1 MCAVQGGIILA
12 EAAPLHIEGVVEHVL
27 FCNAEN
33 GYTVLDLDTGGS
45 LITVVGEIG
54 EVEEGER
61 LSVDGEYTS
70 HPRFGSQFRAQYWE
84 RKLPADALNIQRY
97 LSSGA
102 IKGIG
107 PSLARK
113 IVETFGDHT
122 LEVMEKEPTR
132 LLEIRGISPK
142 KCEAIAAE
150 IQQIFALRSLMQF
163 LAQYEIRSKYAMR
176 AYQRWGTG
184 AMDLLA
190 ANPYLL
196 CTPGIDLDFQKA
208 DSVAHGMHFSA
219 SAPQRIQAGVIYL
232 LQYNANAG
240 YTCLPL
246 DRLRPKV
253 CTYLKVSEADFNATY
268 AQALDEHVI
277 YVYEKAG
284 RPFVYLEDYY
294 IAERYIADRV
304 GVIQNFSAPEN
315 RSDFE
320 KLIDAQEAEQN
331 MHYAELQRQAI
342 VTALSRGM
350 MILTGGPG
358 TGKTTTLNAIIALYE
373 KQGYRVMIA
382 APTGRAASRVSDLTG
397 YEASTIHRM
406 LAVEY
411 DMSGNMRFQHNEQ
424 NPLDCDVMVVDEMS
438 MVDVLLFEHLL
449 RALRLGCKVVLVG
462 DCDQLPSVGAGNLL
476 RDLIDSK
483 RVPVVALKEI
493 FRQAQKS
500 SIITNAHKIIHGEY
514 PDLSQKKSD
523 CFFFQRLKPEP
534 ATELLLDLVKTR
546 LPKAYG
552 YSPTEDIQVITPSRK
567 GVMGVVELN
576 QHLQEVLNP
585 PSKSLPEVKSVLY
598 TFREGDKVMQIKNN
612 YDIIWHKDNDS
623 GTGIFNGDIG
633 YLRAINR
640 QTQEVVADFEGRHV
654 TYSFDQLDQLELA
667 YAVTV
672 HKSQGSEFQAVVI
685 PLLGGFPKLYYRN
698 LLYTAVTRARRLLIL
713 IGSQNVIY
721 QMVDNNRRMNRYT
734 CLRDMLEQ
742 QTPQTETA
750 LLPEETDPLA
760 DAAERHEQEESS

>member
-1 MCAVQGGIILA
+1 MS
-12 EAAPLHIEGVVEHVL
+12 EEKTLHIEGVVEHVL
-27 FCNAEN
+27 YCNTKN

-45 LITVVGEIG
+45 LVTVVGEIG
-54 EVEEGER
+54 EAEEGER
-61 LSVDGEYTS
+61 LSVEGTYTN
-70 HPRFGSQFRAQYWE
+70 HPRFGAQFRAQYWE
-84 RKLPADALNIQRY
+84 RRLPADALNIQRY
-97 LSSGA
+97 LASGA

-113 IVETFGDHT
+113 IVETFGDRT
-122 LEVMEKEPTR
+122 LEIMEREPTR

-150 IQQIFALRSLMQF
+150 VQQIFALRTLMQF
-163 LAQYEIRSKYAMR
+163 LAQYDIRSKYAMR
-176 AYQRWGTG
+176 AYQRWGSG

-196 CTPGIDLDFQKA
+196 CTPGVDLEFQKA
-208 DSVAHGMHFSA
+208 DAVARGMHFSA
-219 SAPQRIQAGVIYL
+219 AAPQRIQAGMVYIL
-232 LQYNANAG
+232 SYNANSG

-253 CTYLKVSEADFNATY
+253 CDYLQIGEADFDHTY
-268 AQALDEHVI
+268 TQALDEHTI
-277 YVYEKAG
+277 YAYEKSG
-284 RPFVYLEDYY
+284 RVFVYLEDYY
-294 IAERYIADRV
+294 IAERYIADRI
-304 GVIQNFSAPEN
+304 GVIQDFSAPDN
-315 RSDFE
+315 QTNFQA
-320 KLIDAQEAEQN
+320 LVDAEEQEHGIQYAALQQEA
-331 MHYAELQRQAI
+331 I
-342 VTALSRGM
+342 ITALSRGIV
-350 MILTGGPG
+350 ILTGGPG
-358 TGKTTTLNAIIALYE
+358 TGKTTTLNGIISLFE

-397 YEASTIHRM
+397 YEARTIHRM
-406 LAVEY
+406 LIVEY
-411 DMSGNMRFQHNEQ
+411 DMSGNMHFQHNEQ

-449 RALRLGCKVVLVG
+449 RALRLGCKLVLVG

-476 RDLIDSK
+476 RDLIDSG

-500 SIITNAHKIIHGEY
+500 SIVTNAHKIIHGQY
-514 PDLSQKKSD
+514 PDLTQKKSD
-523 CFFFQRLKPEP
+523 CFFFQRLRPED
-534 ATELLLDLVKTR
+534 ALSLMLDLVKNR

-552 YSPTEDIQVITPSRK
+552 YSPMEDIQVITPSRK
-567 GVMGVVELN
+567 GALGVVELN
-576 QHLQEVLNP
+576 QRLQAVLNP
-585 PSKSLPEVKSVLY
+585 PSPTRPEVKSILY

-612 YDIIWHKDNDS
+612 YDIIWHKDGEN

-640 QTQEVVADFEGRHV
+640 QSQEVVADFEGRHA
-654 TYSFDQLDQLELA
+654 TYPFDQLDQLELA

-672 HKSQGSEFQAVVI
+672 HKSQGSEFQAVVL
-685 PLLGGFPKLYYRN
+685 PLLGGFPRLYYRN

-713 IGSQNVIY
+713 IGSQKVIC

-742 QTPQTETA
+742 QKQVQTETTA
-750 LLPEETDPLA
+750 PPEHTETLPM
-760 DAAERHEQEESS
+760 EQEESE